1 MASPGIKM
9 MCDLKSRSAIL
20 YSYSRVPM
28 PMVKSVMILYLSF
41 VPPTVNLCVLR
52 LHLALYLTTFKR

>member
-9 MCDLKSRSAIL
+9 ACDLKSRSAI
-20 YSYSRVPM
+20 YSYSRV

-41 VPPTVNLCVLR
+41 VPL
-52 LHLALYLTTFKR
+52 